1 MATVRVDEHSITID
15 LGLVEELC
23 CGGRS
28 TLVVPLGAVRALDL
42 VERPTRVSA
51 TGVGHAGVLVTG
63 VLKIGRWG
71 VGTPTHRF
79 VSVRRWLPALRIV
92 VSDGFREQL
101 GYHEILIST
110 PDADRATAALAAPR

>member
-15 LGLVEELC
+15 LGLVEKLC

-79 VSVRRWLPALRIV
+79 VSVRRWVPAVRIV
-92 VSDGFREQL
+92 LADGFAEQL
-101 GYHEILIST
+101 GYQELLIST
-110 PDADRATAALAAPR
+110 PDAEQIAAARASR